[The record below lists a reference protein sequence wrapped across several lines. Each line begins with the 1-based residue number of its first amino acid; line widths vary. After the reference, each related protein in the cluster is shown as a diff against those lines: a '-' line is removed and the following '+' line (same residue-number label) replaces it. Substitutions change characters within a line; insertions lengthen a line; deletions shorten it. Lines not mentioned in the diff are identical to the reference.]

1 MNLISGLEDSSIAF
15 GLTVVSTSVAGIF
28 IGVGCISYISGSSMQ
43 RRTMERLNEIMAI
56 DGALSHM
63 SAIDYAVKYMVM
75 KNKSMGKDEFAKR
88 LAESQLSSSQ
98 LITENEIDLLFDAF
112 DSSKDGK
119 LFLDDFQSHTHI
131 NMESKG
137 R

>member
-1 MNLISGLEDSSIAF
+1 
-15 GLTVVSTSVAGIF
+15 
-28 IGVGCISYISGSSMQ
+28 MQ